1 MFNKRFIILF
11 YTRLALY
18 LIAIGLP
25 VFHPAVVVSYDAS
38 SVWLWFLFIPLQMH
52 IAYFLSP
59 PKIKMGIWL
68 GSSLL
73 AIFLSI
79 LIIPGFGPEALL
91 FLAAQIVAF
100 IATVIV
106 FKAGAFGR
114 PFAVV
119 EMLFLGF
126 LYVRML
132 GFSRASETFAQAS
145 SAITQIILGV
155 CLGALLLHS
164 IVLYLSTFKEGVRR
178 KTIREVVIFLTAAA
192 AIGVAAALLMPP
204 DFVNHSVVLNYLN
217 NPPNPELIPLD
228 EYTDGM
234 EGGNLRSNRSLDDEG
249 RNQGSEGN
257 GEQGSEG
264 ESEDDGQSGGRLQGI
279 AADQWDSQGG
289 GSNQGQSDGQGEP
302 GEGQGEGESRQYAVM
317 VIASEVE
324 PVYAADAYF
333 GAFDADQGFTF
344 SRDEPFNELTYLR
357 LLETWNNDSPAIDRR
372 REPVEVFTLSTIPE
386 RVVAYEPLS
395 IQPTILNNIYHPFD
409 YSYTSVSG
417 MSLSEPRD
425 WQQIRDLTEREKLA
439 LRPFL
444 DIPLREDIKA
454 PVTEYAE
461 QIFGESTNY
470 FERLS
475 SILENFSTYQ
485 YQIGFTDDVSVDH
498 IYSFLFDTQNGD
510 CTEFSNSAAILA
522 RLAGIPSRVVTGY
535 LASSGLQ
542 TPTHFRGILELQS
555 KIEALQQFSAED
567 LYLVTNVHRHS
578 WMQVYMPDLGW
589 IDIET
594 TSTAIPP
601 PGGMNPN
608 EMDVVIPILQIEP
621 APKPGFVFP
630 WRLALQALGILLAA
644 GLAGAYAFRYTRL
657 LVLSY
662 VARGQSLKSLKAL
675 YSILLS
681 RLAAEG
687 YAIKPDSETSKEYAE
702 NLPEIRSFADM
713 YTKLR
718 YKERFGPGEQEGDWI
733 ELRTAYE
740 TIVTQTKRKG
750 VVGFI
755 KRIFSLRDLSY

>member
-1 MFNKRFIILF
+1 
-11 YTRLALY
+11 
-18 LIAIGLP
+18 
-25 VFHPAVVVSYDAS
+25 
-38 SVWLWFLFIPLQMH
+38 MH

-59 PKIKMGIWL
+59 PKIKIGIWL

-114 PFAVV
+114 PFAVL

-132 GFSRASETFAQAS
+132 GFSRASETLAQAS

-164 IVLYLSTFKEGVRR
+164 IVLYLSTYKEGVRR
-178 KTIREVVIFLTAAA
+178 KTVREVVIFVTAAA
-192 AIGVAAALLMPP
+192 AIGIAAALLMPP

-217 NPPNPELIPLD
+217 NPPDPELIPLD
-228 EYTDGM
+228 EYTDGL
-234 EGGNLRSNRSLDDEG
+234 EDGNLRSDRSQNERG
-249 RNQGSEGN
+249 ENQGSEGN
-257 GEQGSEG
+257 GERGSEG

-279 AADQWDSQGG
+279 AAEQWDSQDGG
-289 GSNQGQSDGQGEP
+289 GNQSQSGKGQGEP

-317 VIASEVE
+317 VIASEVD

-333 GAFDADQGFTF
+333 GDFDADRGFTF

-357 LLETWNNDSPAIDRR
+357 LLETWNNDSPDVDDI
-372 REPVEVFTLSTIPE
+372 REPVEIFTLSTIPE
-386 RVVAYEPLS
+386 RVVAHEPLS

-417 MSLSEPRD
+417 MSLSGPRE
-425 WQQIRDLTEREKLA
+425 WQQIRDLTEQERLE
-439 LRPFL
+439 LRQFL
-444 DIPLREDIKA
+444 DIPLREDIIA

-461 QIFGESTNY
+461 QILGESTSY

-475 SILENFSTYQ
+475 AILENFSTYQ

-498 IYSFLFDTQNGD
+498 IYNFLFDTQNGD

-535 LASSGLQ
+535 LASSDLQ
-542 TPTHFRGILELQS
+542 TPTHFRGLLELQS

-567 LYLVTNVHRHS
+567 LYLVTNMHRHS
-578 WMQVYMPDLGW
+578 WMQVYMPGLGW
-589 IDIET
+589 VDIET

-601 PGGMNPN
+601 VGGMN

-644 GLAGAYAFRYTRL
+644 GLVGAYAFRYTRL

-702 NLPEIRSFADM
+702 NLPEIRPFADM

-718 YKERFGPGEQEGDWI
+718 YKDRFGPGEQEGDWI

-740 TIVTQTKRKG
+740 SIVSQAKRKG
-750 VVGFI
+750 IVGFI